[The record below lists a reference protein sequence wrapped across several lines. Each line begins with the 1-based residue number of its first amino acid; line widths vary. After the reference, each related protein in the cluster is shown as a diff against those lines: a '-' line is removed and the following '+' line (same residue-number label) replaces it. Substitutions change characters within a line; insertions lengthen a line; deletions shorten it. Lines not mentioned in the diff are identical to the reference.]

1 LLIPDPKNERNAVE
15 LFGIPKMVSFLA
27 YKDFNA
33 EVKGLKAF
41 PRDQR
46 PPVME
51 TFVGFRLMVALG
63 GLFILLSSLA
73 FFLSW
78 KDRLEKYPL
87 FLKLILFAIPLP
99 YLAGELGWIVAEVG
113 RQPWIV
119 YGVLKTSDAVSRSV
133 SATQA
138 TVSLVG
144 FTLLYS
150 FLGLVDMYLLA
161 KYAKKGPEV

>member
-1 LLIPDPKNERNAVE
+1 VE
-15 LFGIPKMVSFLA
+15 LLGIPKMVSFLA

-41 PRDQR
+41 PKEER
-46 PPVME
+46 PPVLE
-51 TFVGFRLMVALG
+51 TYLGFRLMVGLG
-63 GLFILLSSLA
+63 GLFILLSALA
-73 FFLSW
+73 TFLSW
-78 KDRLEKYPL
+78 QGRLEKYPL
-87 FLKLILFAIPLP
+87 FLKVMFFAIPLP

-133 SATQA
+133 STEQ
-138 TVSLVG
+138 VVLSLAG

-150 FLGLVDMYLLA
+150 FLGAINMYLLA
-161 KYAKKGPEV
+161 KYARKGPEV